1 MLRLLIAGALAFG
14 LIAPISSADAT
25 NASRH
30 QRLHLSQVRP
40 LMQRPVSRPWT
51 GVNDRRQ
58 KPAFSPGETGIE
70 DSAIF
75 GHPDDHG

>member
-14 LIAPISSADAT
+14 LIAPISSADAA

-40 LMQRPVSRPWT
+40 LMQRPVSLPWT
-51 GVNDRRQ
+51 GVNDQRQ
-58 KPAFSPGETGIE
+58 KPAFSPGENWMQ

>member
-51 GVNDRRQ
+51 GVNDQRQ
-58 KPAFSPGETGIE
+58 KPAFSG
-70 DSAIF
+70 
-75 GHPDDHG
+75 